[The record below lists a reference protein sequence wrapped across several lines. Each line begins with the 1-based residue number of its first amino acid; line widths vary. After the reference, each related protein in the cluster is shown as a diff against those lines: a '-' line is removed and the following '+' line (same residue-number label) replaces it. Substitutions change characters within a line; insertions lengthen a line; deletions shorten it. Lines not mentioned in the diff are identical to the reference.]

1 MDLDFN
7 TSQVVMFTKV
17 YLAVFYST
25 VAAFYTFRVINNKR
39 KHGKPLVFPGE
50 RFCNTWWN
58 HIAFRIFRIFIWM
71 VCLFRLFYPNVD
83 NYLGMIN
90 FLELSS
96 IIIMGLILLTLG
108 FLSTALIHCN
118 LGKEWRSGI
127 DPSGPN
133 ELISSGLYKF
143 SRNPMYVCIAI
154 AQLGF
159 FLCYAFCFFSF
170 MFNYWFI
177 HTKSSNFRRRDTFVS
192 KISNCLR
199 CLFVK
204 SAALGLI

>member
-25 VAAFYTFRVINNKR
+25 VAAFYTFRVVNNKR

-58 HIAFRIFRIFIWM
+58 HIAFRFFRIFIWM

-83 NYLGMIN
+83 NYLGMMN

-159 FLCYAFCFFSF
+159 FFAMPSVFSLSCLIIGLYTLNRQTLEEEIHLSKKFPTAYAA
-170 MFNYWFI
+170 Y
-177 HTKSSNFRRRDTFVS
+177 SSKVRRW
-192 KISNCLR
+192 
-199 CLFVK
+199 
-204 SAALGLI
+204 A